1 MARLRIIGGDG
12 LEQVVD
18 VREQRLQIGRGR
30 DNDVVLPDPE
40 KGVSRTHAE
49 LRLENDRYVVV
60 DLQSQNGTYLNGAR
74 VERAEVPYGAE
85 IAVGG
90 YRLTLLRDGAAV
102 VHPPARI
109 PRVDPVDD
117 MRATGP
123 HAPPAYTPAPIPVPA
138 PAAAAGPA
146 AWAMGLVIA
155 VLVIMALAAT
165 VWVAGNR
172 QQAQANGPGNVPVA
186 NAPSPGPAAAVTSEV
201 QPEAPASGVA
211 ARSGDIDS
219 GADVKP
225 PAPRPTVASGTS
237 AGPSRVGRKPG
248 ESVDAWRSRGAALQ
262 MRYEY
267 STAALTRGDFAAAAG
282 GFEAILME
290 EPGFLDAAGLLVQ
303 AQSGLRSSARRLYL
317 SGQKLETAGDWVGA
331 LQKYEQARQIFSG
344 VDGLGASLQQVRGK
358 LHSAGTAAFNE
369 GRQHEA
375 AGRRDEALKAYD
387 KAIQWLAPDDPNRQV
402 ARTRVEQLKRTIEED
417 ARGQQ

>member
-1 MARLRIIGGDG
+1 VARLRIIGGDG

-49 LRLENDRYVVV
+49 LRLENDRYVIV

-90 YRLTLLRDGAAV
+90 YRLTLLRDGATGV
-102 VHPPARI
+102 RPPARV
-109 PRVDPVDD
+109 PRVDPADD

-123 HAPPAYTPAPIPVPA
+123 HAPPAYTPAAAPA
-138 PAAAAGPA
+138 PAAPAGPA
-146 AWAMGLVIA
+146 AWGMGLAVA
-155 VLVIMALAAT
+155 VLVIIALAAT
-165 VWVAGNR
+165 VWVSGNR
-172 QQAQANGPGNVPVA
+172 QQEQANGARTAPTAETSASATPAPVDVPRQESP
-186 NAPSPGPAAAVTSEV
+186 APALVERPADSVDSGVDPRPASPRAVTGTATDNG
-201 QPEAPASGVA
+201 AP
-211 ARSGDIDS
+211 
-219 GADVKP
+219 
-225 PAPRPTVASGTS
+225 
-237 AGPSRVGRKPG
+237 RVGRRPG
-248 ESVDAWRSRGAALQ
+248 ESVEAWRSRGAALQ

-267 STAALTRGDFAAAAG
+267 STAALTRGDFPAAAG

-317 SGQKLETAGDWVGA
+317 AGQKLEAAGDWVGA

-344 VDGLGASLQQVRGK
+344 VDGLAVSLKQVRGK
-358 LHSAGTAAFNE
+358 LQTAGTAAFNE

-375 AGRRDEALKAYD
+375 AGRREEALKAYD
-387 KAIQWLAPDDPNRQV
+387 KAIQWLPSDDPNRQA
-402 ARTRVEQLKRTIEED
+402 ARTRVEQLKRTIEEY
-417 ARGQQ
+417 ASGE

>member
-49 LRLENDRYVVV
+49 LRLENDRYVIV

-90 YRLTLLRDGAAV
+90 YRLTLLRDGATGV
-102 VHPPARI
+102 RPPARV
-109 PRVDPVDD
+109 PRVDPADD

-123 HAPPAYTPAPIPVPA
+123 HAPPAYTPAAVPA
-138 PAAAAGPA
+138 PAPPAGPS
-146 AWAMGLVIA
+146 AWGMGLAVA
-155 VLVIMALAAT
+155 VLVIIALAAT
-165 VWVAGNR
+165 VWVSGNR
-172 QQAQANGPGNVPVA
+172 QQEQVYGTAT
-186 NAPSPGPAAAVTSEV
+186 APMAETPASIAAAPAPVDVSR
-201 QPEAPASGVA
+201 PESPAPAVVERPADSVDSGV
-211 ARSGDIDS
+211 D
-219 GADVKP
+219 
-225 PAPRPTVASGTS
+225 PRPASPRTVTGT
-237 AGPSRVGRKPG
+237 ATDNGAPRVGRRPG
-248 ESVDAWRSRGAALQ
+248 ESVEAWRSRGAALQ

-267 STAALTRGDFAAAAG
+267 STAALTRGDFPAAAG

-317 SGQKLETAGDWVGA
+317 AGQKLEAAGDWVGA

-344 VDGLGASLQQVRGK
+344 VDGLAVSLKQVRGK
-358 LHSAGTAAFNE
+358 LQTAGTAAFNE

-387 KAIQWLAPDDPNRQV
+387 KAIQWLPSDDPNRQA
-402 ARTRVEQLKRTIEED
+402 ARTRVEQLKRTIEEY
-417 ARGQQ
+417 ASGE